1 MLCILLR
8 LWRPE
13 ILVLFFNEFSVGP
26 AESLENRL
34 ELAAPGPLGQPVV
47 LYCSNIRLVVLV
59 SV

>member
-34 ELAAPGPLGQPVV
+34 ELAAPRAPGPTRGIV
-47 LYCSNIRLVVLV
+47 L
-59 SV
+59 